1 MFTLEF
7 YETPNRITPLEEFL
21 NDLKMKDKSLFS
33 KVLRDME
40 LLESKEN
47 LLREPYTK
55 PIEDGIFEL
64 RIKQHNNIMRVF
76 FFFVVG
82 KKIILTH
89 GFIKTTEKTPKSEI
103 DKAKDYKK
111 EYEGRKKWNF
121 PIIKKK
127 L

>member
-7 YETPNRITPLEEFL
+7 YETPDRITPLEEFL
-21 NDLKMKDKSLFS
+21 NNLKMKDKSLFA

-40 LLESKEN
+40 LLESKGN

-64 RIKQHNNIMRVF
+64 RTKQHNNIVRVF

-103 DKAKDYKK
+103 DKAKEYKK

>member
-7 YETPNRITPLEEFL
+7 YEAPNNIIPLEEFL
-21 NDLKMKDKSLFS
+21 DALKRKDKSLFA

-40 LLESKEN
+40 LLESKGN

-55 PIEDGIFEL
+55 PIDDGIFEL
-64 RIKQHNNIMRVF
+64 RTKQHNNIVRVF

-103 DKAKDYKK
+103 DKAKEYKK
-111 EYEGRKKWNF
+111 EYKGRKK
-121 PIIKKK
+121 
-127 L
+127 

>member
-7 YETPNRITPLEEFL
+7 YETPNRITSLEEFL
-21 NDLKMKDKSLFS
+21 NELKMKDKSLFA
-33 KVLRDME
+33 KVLRYIE
-40 LLESKEN
+40 LLESKGN
-47 LLREPYTK
+47 LLRESYTK

-89 GFIKTTEKTPKSEI
+89 GFIKTTEKTPKSDI
-103 DKAKDYKK
+103 DKAK
-111 EYEGRKKWNF
+111 EYEGRKK
-121 PIIKKK
+121 
-127 L
+127 

>member
-7 YETPNRITPLEEFL
+7 YETPNRITSLEEFL
-21 NDLKMKDKSLFS
+21 NELKMKDKSLFA
-33 KVLRDME
+33 KVLRYME
-40 LLESKEN
+40 LLESKGN

-64 RIKQHNNIMRVF
+64 RTKQHNNIVRVF

-89 GFIKTTEKTPKSEI
+89 GFIKTTEKTPKSDI
-103 DKAKDYKK
+103 DKAK